1 MHCADV
7 KVRVMQQLQIC
18 SRVAQ
23 CGKANLPP
31 RARPCFLARNGGP
44 IHGANPA
51 AAKKGCKTFHSWFRR
66 VPIKWDVLGKF
77 YGQATKSVRWM
88 PWRQQAMK
96 DVASCDKPRG
106 AASRL

>member
-31 RARPCFLARNGGP
+31 RARPRFLARNGEP
-44 IHGANPA
+44 IRGANPA
-51 AAKKGCKTFHSWFRR
+51 AAKKGLQDLSF
-66 VPIKWDVLGKF
+66 VV
-77 YGQATKSVRWM
+77 
-88 PWRQQAMK
+88 
-96 DVASCDKPRG
+96 PRG
-106 AASRL
+106 PNQMGRAG